1 MLGQLPALALLFAL
15 IFGLN
20 VIPAFALPT
29 WMALAFVGFRFPG
42 TSPLLLALVGAVAA
56 TSGRLVLARLS
67 HWLVRGKLLSGAHLQ
82 NVNVIRDRLEKRRV
96 LTSGAVLLFAFG
108 PLPSNFLFIAYG
120 LTGLPMLRV
129 ALPFLVGRTVS
140 YAFFAMSGEAMGRR
154 FGFES
159 SQSTYY
165 AIAYFLGSQ
174 ILIMGAL
181 YVFTQVDWK
190 ALLDHRKLVW
200 VSHLKAAPDIPYPDA
215 LKPGRPEPLL

>member
-1 MLGQLPALALLFAL
+1 MLDQLPALALLFLL

-20 VIPAFALPT
+20 VIPAFAPPT

-67 HWLVRGKLLSGAHLQ
+67 HWLVWGKLLSGAHLQ

-129 ALPFLVGRTVS
+129 ALPFLVGRIAS
-140 YAFFAMSGEAMGRR
+140 YAFFATSGAAVGRR
-154 FGFES
+154 FSFGP

-165 AIAYFLGSQ
+165 AIAYFLASQ

-181 YVFTQVDWK
+181 YVFTRVDWK
-190 ALLDHRKLVW
+190 ALLDRRKLVW
-200 VSHLKAAPDIPYPDA
+200 VSHPNPAADMPHPGT
-215 LKPGRPEPLL
+215 LEPGRPGPLR